1 MIYLETRILTL
12 IGVMMA
18 TCPVLAGQSPAQSQ
32 TPISTPTSAPTSTP
46 TSTPTSSSAPS
57 AVATAPVVSATPSP
71 DVLKRAK
78 LAGYRV
84 KKLRQGTT
92 VFCKEESHVGTRFST
107 NSCVDETQLEEFL
120 LRAQSQRDSMN
131 NRVGTQSST
140 K

>member
-1 MIYLETRILTL
+1 MIHFEIRTLVL
-12 IGVMMA
+12 IGA
-18 TCPVLAGQSPAQSQ
+18 IGTCPAYAGQPADPPRQ
-32 TPISTPTSAPTSTP
+32 
-46 TSTPTSSSAPS
+46 TSSPPPS
-57 AVATAPVVSATPSP
+57 AVAAAPVVPAPSP

-84 KKLRQGTT
+84 KKLRDGST

-107 NSCVDETQLEEFL
+107 NSCIDENQLQEFL

-131 NRVGTQSST
+131 NRVGTQSNT